1 MDVIIG
7 LIAFIFVLGL
17 IVVIHEFG
25 HFIFARRVNILCR
38 EFAFGMGP
46 LVYKKK
52 KGETLYSIRA
62 FPIGGFCAIAG
73 EEVESDPLANS
84 QTVRVDIE
92 NNVVKKIYIDPKN
105 ALFKDK
111 KEYKL
116 ISYDI
121 YDENNTGDLFMVLED
136 DGVQTRYSV
145 DPQAM
150 FVLAK
155 VEYQIAPYNRTIGSK
170 RKRDRA
176 LVIFGGPLMNFL
188 LALVVF
194 FIAGLI
200 TGFPD
205 PNSRTLEDVP
215 EGVPS
220 YYAGL
225 RSGDQIISLK
235 NGDLLVEI
243 EKWSDV
249 SKFMSTYTSGNY
261 DGGITVKYLRNGVS
275 YETIVNP
282 QIAIYSA
289 GIFSDYTKDGVFVLE
304 VSGKA
309 SVAGLEP
316 NDEIIR
322 VNGVLVNSWK
332 EVYKVFSENT
342 EGEVVKLE
350 VLRKGE
356 VKEIEVKPYS
366 QKVMKTQKSLFG
378 DPVPIAKLAIGISQ
392 EYKFSL
398 LKSIEYSGKQTISS
412 AGLVFKTLKLLFS
425 RSNSEV
431 GVDDLSSFLG
441 IYQLSK
447 SVAINIGFVGLL
459 NLIGLL
465 SVNVG
470 LLNLFPIPALDG
482 GRLVFIGYEAIT
494 KKKPNP
500 KVETILITVTMFIL
514 FGFMIFAFYNDI
526 LRMIGVK

>member
-1 MDVIIG
+1 MDALIG
-7 LIAFIFVLGL
+7 IIAFLFVLGL

-62 FPIGGFCAIAG
+62 LPIGGFCAIAG
-73 EEVESDPLANS
+73 EEVENNPLANL
-84 QTVRVDIE
+84 QTIRVDME
-92 NNVVKKIYIDPKN
+92 NDVIKKIYVDPKN
-105 ALFKDK
+105 TVFNDK

-116 ISYDI
+116 ISYELF
-121 YDENNTGDLFMVLED
+121 DEKNTGDLFMVLESN
-136 DGVQTRYSV
+136 GEEIKYAV

-155 VEYQIAPYNRTIGSK
+155 TEYQIAPYNRTIGSK

-188 LALVVF
+188 LAIVVF

-205 PNSRTLEDVP
+205 PNTKTLGVVTEDT
-215 EGVPS
+215 PS
-220 YYAGL
+220 YHAGL
-225 RSGDQIISLK
+225 RENDQIISLK
-235 NGDLLVEI
+235 NGDLFVEI

-249 SKFMSTYTSGNY
+249 SNFMSKYTNGNY
-261 DGGITVKYLRNGVS
+261 NGKISVTYLRDGKQF
-275 YETIVNP
+275 ETLVNP

-289 GIFSDYTKDGVFVLE
+289 GIFSDFKKDGVFILSA
-304 VSGKA
+304 SGKA
-309 SVAGLEP
+309 SVAGLVEG
-316 NDEIIR
+316 DEIIR
-322 VNGVLVNSWK
+322 VNGVMVSSWK
-332 EVYKVFSENT
+332 EVYTTFANNLN
-342 EGEVVKLE
+342 GDEVNLE
-350 VLRKGE
+350 ILRKGDI
-356 VKEIEVKPYS
+356 KEITVKPYS
-366 QKVMKTQKSLFG
+366 KNVMDSQKSLSG
-378 DPVPIAKLAIGISQ
+378 DIVPIAKLAIGVSQ

-398 LKSIEYSGKQTISS
+398 PKSVSYSFSQTFSS
-412 AGLVFKTLKLLFS
+412 AGLVFKTFKLLLS
-425 RSNSEV
+425 KNNNEV

-470 LLNLFPIPALDG
+470 LLNLLPIPALDG

-514 FGFMIFAFYNDI
+514 FAFMIFAFYNDI